1 MLSKYKLLNVPEE
14 RLDLYLKLK
23 DAVDYQASVI
33 HNHELHVKH
42 RLRATLALN
51 AMAKTLRLFIMD
63 EEKMQE
69 LEEEV
74 DNLKQLFTERQLAPP
89 IC

>member
-1 MLSKYKLLNVPEE
+1 MSEKFVQLTVPEE
-14 RLDLYLKLK
+14 RLDLYWKLK

-33 HNHELHVKH
+33 HNDELHVKH

-51 AMAKTLRLFIMD
+51 AMAKTLRIFIMD

-69 LEEEV
+69 LEKEV
-74 DNLKQLFTERQLAPP
+74 EDFNQLIAERLDQS
-89 IC
+89 